1 MKISVIWNGWLSVL
15 GFGMIAIPLIILL
28 SIVVK
33 LLS

>member
-1 MKISVIWNGWLSVL
+1 MKIPVIWSGWLLVL

-28 SIVVK
+28 SIIVK